1 MIFFLV
7 GLILA
12 LFFSSLYLNYDF
24 YKQKKLFKSKMLLLE
39 NTFEEQNQTKVNYK
53 SNIEIMNMLEQNMK
67 RNTKI
72 VHNEIY
78 NLNFELFEIAIQKK
92 S

>member
-1 MIFFLV
+1 
-7 GLILA
+7 
-12 LFFSSLYLNYDF
+12 
-24 YKQKKLFKSKMLLLE
+24 MLLLE